1 MFRASYLTPS
11 QRRALLALTLLV
23 VAATL
28 AVWFWH
34 RRHPG
39 AAARPLPADTLTAA
53 AATTQGTLHPFD
65 PNTAD
70 SATLVRLGL
79 HPRLARRI
87 CRYRAAGGRFR
98 HTRDLARIYG
108 MDTAAL
114 RRLCPY
120 IRIAAAPGANPS
132 FRKPRPLEKS
142 HYAYTPY
149 PSRKLPRGRQLDL
162 NAADSAELLRVPG
175 VGPYFARRIV
185 RYRERLGGFVS
196 PEQLREI
203 PNLPDSVQTWFRVTA
218 EKAQR
223 SLRLNTATFRE
234 LLRHPYLNYEQ
245 VKAIVNYRERQGAL
259 QTLQELS
266 LSEAFTPVDLERLTP
281 YVSFE

>member
-34 RRHPG
+34 RRHPR

-53 AATTQGTLHPFD
+53 AAPSQGTLHPFD

-79 HPRLARRI
+79 TPRLARRI

-98 HTRDLARIYG
+98 HARDLARIYG

-114 RRLCPY
+114 RRLRPY

-185 RYRERLGGFVS
+185 RYRQRLGGFVS

-223 SLRLNTATFRE
+223 PLRLNTATFRE

-266 LSEAFTPVDLERLTP
+266 LSEAFSAADLERLTP

>member
-34 RRHPG
+34 RRHPR
-39 AAARPLPADTLTAA
+39 AAVRPLPADTLTAA
-53 AATTQGTLHPFD
+53 AAPSQGTLHPFD

-79 HPRLARRI
+79 TPRLARRI

-98 HTRDLARIYG
+98 HARDLARIYG

-114 RRLCPY
+114 RRLRPY
-120 IRIAAAPGANPS
+120 IRIAAAHGANPS
-132 FRKPRPLEKS
+132 FHEPRPLKKS

-185 RYRERLGGFVS
+185 RYRQRLGGFVS

-223 SLRLNTATFRE
+223 PLRLNTATFRE

-266 LSEAFTPVDLERLTP
+266 LSEAFSAADLERLTP